1 MSPFNLCNGLSS
13 MEIIAV
19 GEEGGASGI
28 RSKSGEEK
36 EEKRGEKPPCGPGKG
51 RATLETGITGSLHM
65 ATPVLQQPPSDC
77 GGRGH

>member
-1 MSPFNLCNGLSS
+1 MSPFNLCKGLSS
-13 MEIIAV
+13 LEIIAV

-51 RATLETGITGSLHM
+51 TAGSLHM